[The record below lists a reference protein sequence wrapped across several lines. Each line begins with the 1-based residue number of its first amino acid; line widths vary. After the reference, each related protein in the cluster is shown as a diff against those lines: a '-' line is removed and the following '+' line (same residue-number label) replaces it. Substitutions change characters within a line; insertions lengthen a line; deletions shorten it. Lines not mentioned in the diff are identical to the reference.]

1 MLGNEDAVMRNKKW
15 ICLLLSVITLL
26 GGCGSVE
33 RKVPAESGMQNGNG
47 LGATSGS
54 MEAEGFYDLEL
65 SEKKLDSPIQQ
76 EETFLGAQYFEGE
89 RIWFIGN
96 EDGQVFCYYEESGER
111 ELLLE
116 EVQASRRSADCRWYR
131 DAERFYVL
139 NRISLLVLH
148 TDGKTAYETRMEET
162 LENICISKEGNL
174 VFVTSD
180 SSHYGYVLKTMN
192 PKTGVL
198 SGDYALSECFGIAE
212 GVEQGVL
219 VIDLSGA
226 YDLNTESGEKIWHMR
241 WSGTSYSPNIN
252 NNFFYTF
259 KITKEGDM
267 ELLQGKALKEEF
279 YAAKITRINPEEME
293 KIPLVFRVTYAN
305 SGLKL
310 LVAGFNQENQEHH
323 VFLQE
328 RGSEDYGD
336 FVARTDMEIAAGKGP
351 DMFEDGV
358 VSDIYALAAKGA
370 LENLEPYFAQSTIDR
385 NEYYPAAF
393 QDFGKEEGIYGI
405 GYEMCSDTMYIREE
419 LTGGSGQI
427 NLSSLLDNMEGYE
440 GQMIFSSQYYSSEAL
455 LQYFF
460 EMSEDFYGM
469 VDWEQKTCNFSGELW
484 EKILQVSKKYGMT
497 EGNREWEEAAYP
509 VSARG
514 FAGFAG
520 QDTQAVQ
527 RGMVM
532 VGYPAGN
539 GMVSRQRLS
548 DVVMN
553 ANSVHKEGV
562 WQFIQFLLENQELVL
577 SDHML
582 PVQEKVLLESVEA
595 DSREDYSML
604 VQGERIEVVISQG
617 MTDRFWECLNYA
629 QPAPYRTRQ
638 ILQIVQEEAETY
650 FTGDKT
656 IEEISAVI
664 ENRVRLYLAET
675 EKP

>member
-1 MLGNEDAVMRNKKW
+1 
-15 ICLLLSVITLL
+15 
-26 GGCGSVE
+26 
-33 RKVPAESGMQNGNG
+33 
-47 LGATSGS
+47 
-54 MEAEGFYDLEL
+54 
-65 SEKKLDSPIQQ
+65 
-76 EETFLGAQYFEGE
+76 
-89 RIWFIGN
+89 
-96 EDGQVFCYYEESGER
+96 
-111 ELLLE
+111 
-116 EVQASRRSADCRWYR
+116 
-131 DAERFYVL
+131 
-139 NRISLLVLH
+139 
-148 TDGKTAYETRMEET
+148 
-162 LENICISKEGNL
+162 
-174 VFVTSD
+174 
-180 SSHYGYVLKTMN
+180 
-192 PKTGVL
+192 
-198 SGDYALSECFGIAE
+198 
-212 GVEQGVL
+212 
-219 VIDLSGA
+219 
-226 YDLNTESGEKIWHMR
+226 
-241 WSGTSYSPNIN
+241 
-252 NNFFYTF
+252 
-259 KITKEGDM
+259 
-267 ELLQGKALKEEF
+267 
-279 YAAKITRINPEEME
+279 
-293 KIPLVFRVTYAN
+293 
-305 SGLKL
+305 
-310 LVAGFNQENQEHH
+310 
-323 VFLQE
+323 
-328 RGSEDYGD
+328 
-336 FVARTDMEIAAGKGP
+336 
-351 DMFEDGV
+351 
-358 VSDIYALAAKGA
+358 
-370 LENLEPYFAQSTIDR
+370 
-385 NEYYPAAF
+385 
-393 QDFGKEEGIYGI
+393 
-405 GYEMCSDTMYIREE
+405 
-419 LTGGSGQI
+419 
-427 NLSSLLDNMEGYE
+427 
-440 GQMIFSSQYYSSEAL
+440 
-455 LQYFF
+455 
-460 EMSEDFYGM
+460 
-469 VDWEQKTCNFSGELW
+469 
-484 EKILQVSKKYGMT
+484 MT

>member
-1 MLGNEDAVMRNKKW
+1 
-15 ICLLLSVITLL
+15 
-26 GGCGSVE
+26 
-33 RKVPAESGMQNGNG
+33 
-47 LGATSGS
+47 
-54 MEAEGFYDLEL
+54 
-65 SEKKLDSPIQQ
+65 
-76 EETFLGAQYFEGE
+76 
-89 RIWFIGN
+89 
-96 EDGQVFCYYEESGER
+96 
-111 ELLLE
+111 
-116 EVQASRRSADCRWYR
+116 
-131 DAERFYVL
+131 
-139 NRISLLVLH
+139 
-148 TDGKTAYETRMEET
+148 
-162 LENICISKEGNL
+162 
-174 VFVTSD
+174 
-180 SSHYGYVLKTMN
+180 
-192 PKTGVL
+192 
-198 SGDYALSECFGIAE
+198 
-212 GVEQGVL
+212 
-219 VIDLSGA
+219 
-226 YDLNTESGEKIWHMR
+226 
-241 WSGTSYSPNIN
+241 
-252 NNFFYTF
+252 
-259 KITKEGDM
+259 
-267 ELLQGKALKEEF
+267 
-279 YAAKITRINPEEME
+279 
-293 KIPLVFRVTYAN
+293 
-305 SGLKL
+305 
-310 LVAGFNQENQEHH
+310 
-323 VFLQE
+323 
-328 RGSEDYGD
+328 
-336 FVARTDMEIAAGKGP
+336 
-351 DMFEDGV
+351 
-358 VSDIYALAAKGA
+358 
-370 LENLEPYFAQSTIDR
+370 
-385 NEYYPAAF
+385 
-393 QDFGKEEGIYGI
+393 
-405 GYEMCSDTMYIREE
+405 
-419 LTGGSGQI
+419 
-427 NLSSLLDNMEGYE
+427 
-440 GQMIFSSQYYSSEAL
+440 
-455 LQYFF
+455 
-460 EMSEDFYGM
+460 MSEDFYGM

-675 EKP
+675 E